1 MSTSAYLR
9 LRSTD
14 LERSITI
21 LQTTKQ
27 QLADNY
33 ELRHHSQS
41 EAPSFSLIENELQLK
56 QQELA
61 EVRAVLKK

>member
-9 LRSTD
+9 NRSNE
-14 LERSITI
+14 LEQNITF

-27 QLADNY
+27 RLADSY
-33 ELRHHSQS
+33 GLCHI
-41 EAPSFSLIENELQLK
+41 APSPAVNLLDQELEIK
-56 QQELA
+56 QKELA

>member
-14 LERSITI
+14 LERSIMI

-33 ELRHHSQS
+33 ELRHYSQH
-41 EAPSFSLIENELQLK
+41 EASALSLLEQEVMLK

-61 EVRAVLKK
+61 EVRAILKK

>member
-14 LERSITI
+14 LEHSINI
-21 LQTTKQ
+21 LQKTKQ
-27 QLADNY
+27 RLADNY

-41 EAPSFSLIENELQLK
+41 EASSFSLIENELQLK

-61 EVRAVLKK
+61 EVRAILKK

>member
-14 LERSITI
+14 LEHSIDI
-21 LQTTKQ
+21 LQTAKQ
-27 QLADNY
+27 RLADNY

-41 EAPSFSLIENELQLK
+41 ETSSFSLIENELQIK

>member
-41 EAPSFSLIENELQLK
+41 KAPSFSLIENELQLK